1 MTREEIDTAWSRAL
15 GEAAKEAGAFAD
27 AEYHRLWESG
37 GSASWSKIRDERFAA
52 IIRAQAL
59 EEAKQACLKRV
70 DEFPLSCGSS
80 DYDYE
85 AIFCADAIES
95 LKGQP

>member
-15 GEAAKEAGAFAD
+15 SAAVKEGEQFTR
-27 AEYHRLWESG
+27 YH
-37 GSASWSKIRDERFAA
+37 FAA

-59 EEAKQACLKRV
+59 EEARADLAEALIHDCENGSKFLNVKSAADFKRCY
-70 DEFPLSCGSS
+70 PHLST
-80 DYDYE
+80 
-85 AIFCADAIES
+85 AIES